1 MIRVFAGNR
10 QIDLAD
16 NPYIESQLNSPFVGQ
31 QQNGS
36 VVYPFSAPFTANNDA
51 IFEYFRLPE
60 ASIDRT
66 KTHVGR
72 MYDDNILIVE
82 GILSIKKSD
91 TTYSIEIAG
100 PPAGV
105 PESFWSKKL
114 REINLGS
121 HEFERKG
128 VTTNMYA
135 LKITPDIEFYFGMKP
150 STLTIYT
157 PAKIFVSYVFTI
169 IQARGYNDRIES
181 GANRNLGEILQPVA
195 YKFNEENNQFNLGY
209 ELVVSSKGITFL
221 APETLTENLDVKVK
235 IEYRT
240 FGTGGDAQKVKIFD
254 FQKVIYLA
262 PILTGLEN
270 RTTINSPFVF
280 PTIYNPGFYGQKNK
294 LYAKYINFF
303 DGELG
308 TYMENTYRFLNLT
321 VYTLVPMITLHY
333 VIKQLLLIMQ
343 YEAKGA
349 FFEDA
354 DMKLLYIENQK
365 SIDLQCE
372 MTDLPFNIYATS
384 FQYKD
389 HLPDMTVQEFF
400 DEIKNFLGLSI
411 VYDKVNRLAIFDFI
425 EPVLVSTENE
435 DFSDKVYR
443 VSLETS
449 PIKKIQF
456 APNSDFIPE
465 ADKLHEV
472 NQPLPSDE
480 VVELTP
486 DSYTTIKSKI
496 STLPVQVVEA
506 SQTEFIRP
514 PRNTPPTTPVAV
526 QTGTVRMYPYCNQT
540 GNSQLYEQSEQS
552 WSFRLLFYLGK
563 QKDPQDVTI
572 IRSDYKTAT
581 LNLALST
588 DATSR
593 YTKLLKAY
601 REFLENTVEAETDV
615 FLTDAEIAAFNWRLK
630 KYIRGIHYLV
640 HQLTPTLPV
649 RKAFKMKMKRV
660 L

>member
-1 MIRVFAGNR
+1 MIRVFAGER

-36 VVYPFSAPFTANNDA
+36 VVYPFSAPFTPNNDV

-100 PPAGV
+100 PPAGI
-105 PESFWSKKL
+105 PESFWSKNL
-114 REINLGS
+114 RKIDLGS
-121 HEFERKG
+121 HTFERRG
-128 VTTNMYA
+128 VTTKMYA
-135 LKITPDIEFYFGMKP
+135 LKITPEIELYFGMKG
-150 STLTIYT
+150 STIKIYS
-157 PAKIFVSYVFTI
+157 PVRNYVTYDFPV
-169 IQARGYNDRIES
+169 ALGNFYNELYDS
-181 GANRNLGEILQPVA
+181 GTNRTLGELLQPVA
-195 YKFNEENNQFNLGY
+195 YKFNEDNSLRNEGY
-209 ELVVSSKGITFL
+209 ELVISARGINFF
-221 APETLTENLDVKVK
+221 APETLASTLTLKLKVEYDVGTRGRPIPREKV
-235 IEYRT
+235 
-240 FGTGGDAQKVKIFD
+240 FD
-254 FQKVIYLA
+254 FLLVSYLA

-270 RTTINSPFVF
+270 LTTLTSPFVF
-280 PTIYNPGFYGQKNK
+280 PTVYNPGFYGSNNK
-294 LYAKYINFF
+294 IFSKFINWY
-303 DGELG
+303 DGKLG
-308 TYMENTYRFLNLT
+308 VYPENTFRNPT
-321 VYTLVPMITLHY
+321 TYTLVPMMTLHY
-333 VIKQLLLIMQ
+333 VVRQLLVVMN
-343 YEAKGA
+343 YTGEGA
-349 FFEDA
+349 FFSDT
-354 DMKLLYIENQK
+354 DLKLAYIENTK

-372 MTDLPFNIYATS
+372 MIDLPFNVFATS

-389 HLPDMTVQEFF
+389 HLPDISVQEFF
-400 DEIKNFLGLSI
+400 NEIKNYFGLSI
-411 VYDKVNRLAIFDFI
+411 EYDVINRKAKIDFI
-425 EPVLVSTENE
+425 QPVLTATENE
-435 DFSDKVYR
+435 DYSDKVYR

-456 APNSDFIPE
+456 LPNTEYIPE
-465 ADKLHEV
+465 TDKAHEV
-472 NQPLPSDE
+472 NLPIPLDD
-480 VVELTP
+480 VVAVEP
-486 DSYTTIKSKI
+486 DSYTTLKSKI
-496 STLPVQVVEA
+496 STLPVQVVDA
-506 SQTEFIRP
+506 STAEIIRP
-514 PRNTPPTTPVAV
+514 RGSTLSEVTAV
-526 QTGTVRMYPYCNQT
+526 QTGPVRMYPYCNQT
-540 GNSQLYEQSEQS
+540 GNSPLYEQSEQS

-588 DATSR
+588 EVTSR

-615 FLTDAEIAAFNWRLK
+615 FLTDAEVASFNWRLK

-640 HQLTPTLPV
+640 HQLSPTLPV
-649 RKAFKMKMKRV
+649 RKAFKMKMKRI